1 MSRPIKP
8 GPAPT
13 WELPHGKGQGP
24 QPGNHT
30 LPPLKLAKKKS
41 QYNNQSPPSANA

>member
-24 QPGNHT
+24 QPSQT

-41 QYNNQSPPSANA
+41 KYNNQSPPSANA

>member
-1 MSRPIKP
+1 MPKKKKPIKP

-24 QPGNHT
+24 RPGDHT
-30 LPPLKLAKKKS
+30 LPPLANKKTINS
-41 QYNNQSPPSANA
+41 VNA